1 MAGAAAENAAGAR
14 AGGAPGKGK
23 AAGGKA
29 AKKAPLGEADANAR
43 AGTGA
48 PKGKRVEDV
57 YQKLSQL
64 EHILLRPDTYIGS
77 VEKQIQ
83 AAWVLKDGGGEDGGG
98 EDAPVRMEQRE
109 ISFVPGL
116 YKIFDEILVNACD
129 HKVRDPKMDQLRV
142 DIDPGSGAIRVYNN
156 GQRGIPVE
164 MHEVEGVYVPELI
177 FGHLLTSSNYNDDEK
192 KLTGGRN
199 GYGAKLAN
207 VFSTEF
213 VVETCDGGGSGRR
226 YRQTFRNNMQ
236 DKDTPEISKCKASEN
251 WTCIT
256 FKPDLE
262 KFGMES
268 LEDDTVALM
277 KRRVY
282 DAAGCTGG
290 LKVFLNGEKLPIT
303 KFEDYVNLYLGKPKD
318 EGALPRVFDK
328 TDRWQVCVSVSQ
340 GQFQQVS
347 FVNSINTM
355 KGGTHV
361 NGVAD
366 QISKE
371 LLATKALKGHKSLKA
386 FQVKN
391 HLWVFVNSLIEN
403 PAFDSQTKETLTLK
417 ASSFGSKWTT
427 SPDFMKKVGKCGV
440 VDNILSWASF
450 KQSKDL
456 KKTDGAK
463 RSRITGIPKLDD
475 ANNAGTRNS
484 DKCTL
489 ILTEGDSAKALA
501 VSGLSIVGRDNYGVY
516 PLRGKLLNVRDAN
529 HTQIMNNAEIKAI
542 QQIMGLQHG
551 KKYTDIKSLR
561 YGHIM
566 IMTDQD
572 HDGSH
577 IKGLIINYLEH
588 FFPTLLKIP
597 GFLVEFITPII
608 KAQKGGV
615 SKVFYTMPEYEE
627 WREGLANQRGWSIK
641 YYKGLGTSTAKEAK
655 EYFAELDGHKKT
667 FVYTCDEDGQLID
680 MAFSKKRVEDRKQWL
695 MDFEPGTYLDHSV
708 AEIQY
713 SDFINKELVLFSRAD
728 LERSIPCVMD
738 GFKPGQRKIM
748 FCAFKRKLK
757 SDIKVAQLAGYV
769 SEHSAYHHGEQSLAM
784 TIVGLAQDYVGSN
797 NINVL
802 HPSGQ
807 FGTRLQG
814 GKDAASPR
822 YIYTRLS
829 TLTRKIFPEA
839 DDPLMSYLSEEGQSI
854 EPEWYAPVLPLV
866 LVNGADGIGT
876 GWSTFIPNYS
886 PKDVMANVRNFL
898 RGEPME
904 PMTPW
909 FKNFTGS
916 IERTVS
922 KGDKGEAFQ
931 ISGCVE
937 EEDECTFKIS
947 ELPVRKWTQDYKEFL
962 EGMIKPEKGE
972 QLVTD
977 YKEHH
982 TDTTVSFTV
991 KMTES
996 GCRKAHSVGLNK
1008 FFKMTT
1014 SCTTSNMHLFN
1025 ARGQITRYDTPQQ
1038 IIREFCSERMGVYER
1053 RKAHILANEEAEM
1066 LRLSNKVRFILAV
1079 VGGKLVV
1086 SNRKKAA
1093 IVDDLSRQGFD
1104 MLPAKRAPIGATR
1117 GAEEAGEEAGEE
1129 AKSAPKVSFDYLL
1142 SLPIWNL
1149 TMEKVQ
1155 ELQTEND
1162 EKLRRVEALR
1172 LMEPADMWLDD
1183 LNALDTALGERE
1195 EEEARLAEEAAT
1207 QVALAGTKKTAPRK
1221 RAAPKKMKKSE
1232 ESDDED
1238 WGPAVS
1244 KAKKT
1249 ATSPKAKKWVP
1260 PIQSASAAEEAAA
1273 KPKAKP
1279 KAAKKKA
1286 AAPAKKKVSED
1297 PFDSDDDDL
1306 GPSLMDRLAA
1316 GGKSKPV
1323 PAAAATQKPPARKPA
1338 AQKKAPPA
1346 KRKPAP
1352 QKVAKEAFDFPESDE
1367 EEPFSPAGPA
1377 EKKVCR
1383 PRPARTTSRKQ
1394 QYVDSSDEESD
1405 EEDFDPV
1412 SEDSDSDGD
1421 WE

>member
-1 MAGAAAENAAGAR
+1 
-14 AGGAPGKGK
+14 
-23 AAGGKA
+23 
-29 AKKAPLGEADANAR
+29 
-43 AGTGA
+43 
-48 PKGKRVEDV
+48 
-57 YQKLSQL
+57 
-64 EHILLRPDTYIGS
+64 
-77 VEKQIQ
+77 
-83 AAWVLKDGGGEDGGG
+83 
-98 EDAPVRMEQRE
+98 
-109 ISFVPGL
+109 
-116 YKIFDEILVNACD
+116 
-129 HKVRDPKMDQLRV
+129 
-142 DIDPGSGAIRVYNN
+142 
-156 GQRGIPVE
+156 
-164 MHEVEGVYVPELI
+164 
-177 FGHLLTSSNYNDDEK
+177 
-192 KLTGGRN
+192 
-199 GYGAKLAN
+199 
-207 VFSTEF
+207 
-213 VVETCDGGGSGRR
+213 
-226 YRQTFRNNMQ
+226 MQ

-268 LEDDTVALM
+268 LEEDTVALM

-290 LKVFLNGEKLPIT
+290 LKVFLNGEKLPIA

-417 ASSFGSKWTT
+417 ASSFGSKWTA

-456 KKTDGAK
+456 KKNDGAK

-551 KKYTDIKSLR
+551 KKYADIKALR

-608 KAQKGGV
+608 KAQKGGA

-667 FVYTCDEDGQLID
+667 FVYTSDEDGQLID
-680 MAFSKKRVEDRKQWL
+680 MAFSKKRVEERKQWL
-695 MDFEPGTYLDHSV
+695 LDFEPGTYLDHSV
-708 AEIQY
+708 EEIPY
-713 SDFINKELVLFSRAD
+713 SDFINRELVLFSRAD

-784 TIVGLAQDYVGSN
+784 TIIGLAQDYVGSN

-829 TLTRKIFPEA
+829 TLARKIFPEA
-839 DDPLMSYLSEEGQSI
+839 DDALMNYLFEEGQSI

-876 GWSTFIPNYS
+876 GWSTSIPNYS
-886 PKDVMANVRNFL
+886 PQDVMANVRNFL

-909 FKNFTGS
+909 FKNFTGA

-937 EEDECTFKIS
+937 EVDDCTFKIS

-991 KMTES
+991 KMTEG
-996 GCRKAHSVGLNK
+996 GCRKAHSTGLHK

-1104 MLPAKRAPIGATR
+1104 MLPAKRNPIGAAR
-1117 GAEEAGEEAGEE
+1117 GVEEAGEEAGEE
-1129 AKSAPKVSFDYLL
+1129 ARSAPKVSFDYLL

-1162 EKLRRVEALR
+1162 EKQRRVEALR
-1172 LMEPADMWLDD
+1172 RMEPADMWLED
-1183 LNALDTALGERE
+1183 LDALDAALGERE

-1207 QVALAGTKKTAPRK
+1207 QLALAGTKKTAPRK
-1221 RAAPKKMKKSE
+1221 RAAPKKKKKTE
-1232 ESDDED
+1232 DSDDED
-1238 WGPAVS
+1238 WGPAAP
-1244 KAKKT
+1244 KAKKA

-1260 PIQSASAAEEAAA
+1260 PVQSAAAAEEAAA

-1279 KAAKKKA
+1279 AAAKKKA
-1286 AAPAKKKVSED
+1286 AAPAKKKVASDD

-1306 GPSLMDRLAA
+1306 VPSLMDRLAA
-1316 GGKSKPV
+1316 GGKSKPA
-1323 PAAAATQKPPARKPA
+1323 PAPTAAAKPAARKPA

-1346 KRKPAP
+1346 KRKPAAP
-1352 QKVAKEAFDFPESDE
+1352 KAAAEVFDFPGSDDE
-1367 EEPFSPAGPA
+1367 EEPFSPTGAA

-1383 PRPARTTSRKQ
+1383 PRPARATSRKQ

-1421 WE
+1421 WA